1 MILGRIAPRRLVR
14 PLLERDFQRVWFG
27 QVVSALGDPLQ
38 AVALAFLILRT
49 TGSAAAL
56 GAVLGVPAAL
66 GIHAGSFGLAA
77 LATRSLRPVPRL
89 PGDERSSPLREALE
103 GFRAVT
109 AQRWL
114 MALLSVEALAT
125 FAAVGSISIGLPLL

>member
-38 AVALAFLILRT
+38 AVGLAFLILRT

-56 GAVLGVPAAL
+56 GADSTSAVFVVAASF
-66 GIHAGSFGLAA
+66 ASFGDFARAFL
-77 LATRSLRPVPRL
+77 PR
-89 PGDERSSPLREALE
+89 
-103 GFRAVT
+103 
-109 AQRWL
+109 
-114 MALLSVEALAT
+114 
-125 FAAVGSISIGLPLL
+125 ISMIRR